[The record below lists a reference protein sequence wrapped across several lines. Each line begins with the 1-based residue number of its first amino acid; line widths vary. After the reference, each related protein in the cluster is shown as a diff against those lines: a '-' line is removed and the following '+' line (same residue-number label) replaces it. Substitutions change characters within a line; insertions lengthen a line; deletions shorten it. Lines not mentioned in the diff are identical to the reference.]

1 MKENVKAK
9 MDETHVKAEELCWE
23 MVGGNTE
30 MYIKREPGSKHY
42 SVSWDLSISF

>member
-30 MYIKREPGSKHY
+30 NVYQEGA
-42 SVSWDLSISF
+42 WE